1 MRTYNNIVCYITS
14 PDEKKRALNVLRN
27 AHHFKESDKQLQ
39 LMRDKLKNQRQQ
51 KNKNM
56 EKRKKER
63 IENGSEYKEA
73 AVCLCRSYS

>member
-39 LMRDKLKNQRQQ
+39 LMRDKLKKQRQQ
-51 KNKNM
+51 KNKKM
-56 EKRKKER
+56 EKLKKER
-63 IENGSEYKEA
+63 IENGSEYKEDV
-73 AVCLCRSYS
+73 VCLCRSYS

>member
-1 MRTYNNIVCYITS
+1 MKNT
-14 PDEKKRALNVLRN
+14 
-27 AHHFKESDKQLQ
+27 HHFKESDKQLQ

-63 IENGSEYKEA
+63 IENGSEYYEA
-73 AVCLCRSYS
+73 VDFLR